1 MENLNKL
8 SFKNYKVNEDKI
20 MVPME
25 DIAQEYDIPEHA
37 KLYLFKLVYI
47 HKYHS
52 PTNTFICYLSPL
64 ENKNMP
70 IIKAQIPLDLIY
82 THRIIP
88 GYDYNRALDDKEQ
101 YIIKEKIFRLIDKIN
116 SGYVN
121 YFVISYGYL
130 INKYKDDDANTK
142 LTKGVQMFNFT
153 SCGKKLLKD
162 KGFET
167 YFIFSN
173 KLDRLMKIILL
184 EKNPRLKLKENKDI
198 LKGKAL
204 SLAYEAS
211 FKKLP
216 EGFLSEK

>member
-1 MENLNKL
+1 MGKL
-8 SFKNYKVNEDKI
+8 
-20 MVPME
+20 
-25 DIAQEYDIPEHA
+25 
-37 KLYLFKLVYI
+37 
-47 HKYHS
+47 
-52 PTNTFICYLSPL
+52 
-64 ENKNMP
+64 
-70 IIKAQIPLDLIY
+70 
-82 THRIIP
+82 
-88 GYDYNRALDDKEQ
+88 
-101 YIIKEKIFRLIDKIN
+101 
-116 SGYVN
+116 
-121 YFVISYGYL
+121 FVQS
-130 INKYKDDDANTK
+130 
-142 LTKGVQMFNFT
+142 
-153 SCGKKLLKD
+153 KLLKD